1 MRLLTVLAL
10 ALSCASLDAFRLG
23 PSSRALTGRRSVI
36 VRTESDPL
44 DDDALF
50 SDSFEEA
57 DQLYSDARAPRDSG
71 ADHDYVC
78 EDEAAAAAASVDLA
92 VVNELLAERVAAKR
106 GRDFQ
111 TADDIRDELRA
122 VHGVK
127 VFDKERTW
135 AIGGRGG
142 SGGRSPNIGTNGHDY
157 RCTDEAAAAE
167 GGVDVAA
174 VDALLAERLQAKVQ
188 TEANILSF
196 ELTVLFRAP
205 RACRNPREPSLFWI
219 GNRRARGRCSVEHPT
234 DGGLENATPSGGGR
248 GQRQRTV
255 VCLRHALS
263 RHARSRPTPRGITR
277 PRGMNP
283 RGGGVGLAPST
294 SSTAT
299 SRQPTRSATT
309 WARTTA

>member
-1 MRLLTVLAL
+1 VG
-10 ALSCASLDAFRLG
+10 SSP
-23 PSSRALTGRRSVI
+23 PSRRGTPPRA
-36 VRTESDPL
+36 
-44 DDDALF
+44 
-50 SDSFEEA
+50 
-57 DQLYSDARAPRDSG
+57 
-71 ADHDYVC
+71 
-78 EDEAAAAAASVDLA
+78 
-92 VVNELLAERVAAKR
+92 AEQFD
-106 GRDFQ
+106 RDFGR
-111 TADDIRDELRA
+111 ADAIRDELGA
-122 VHGVK
+122 LHGVS
-127 VFDKERTW
+127 VFDPARTW
-135 AIGGRGG
+135 TY
-142 SGGRSPNIGTNGHDY
+142 NKY

-196 ELTVLFRAP
+196 ELTAFFRAP
-205 RACRNPREPSLFWI
+205 RACRDPREPSLFWI
-219 GNRRARGRCSVEHPT
+219 GNRRARGRCLVEHPT